1 MWGREHKATLKKRD
15 GETVHSKHTHSVS
28 STGQLHIWETEEKIE
43 KSVFEYI
50 DNWFNWYD
58 WCMWWMARG
67 EEKRE
72 CMNMR
77 VSVSAVAPL
86 LPARPSGTSDGGK
99 PTQQSGPG
107 GAACWVFPPPT
118 LLARVNM
125 IGQDW
130 TTFWRR
136 STFANS
142 GWGQATPPAP
152 QRHQLLWISQERG
165 CRTNKTAEE
174 EQEKILKS
182 ERPSSRQIR
191 LGLSREAIEVN
202 MTEGELV
209 GQQWDE
215 MSLTAENWSDERG
228 VRREVAKGEIFG
240 RLSASWWETNSK
252 TFGRLVRNKFR
263 LIGRKYLAQTCST
276 QSTGIGLKAGFLW
289 KKCTGGHWAQVAGHW
304 HRIQPGESLPK
315 ASSFP

>member
-174 EQEKILKS
+174 EQEKNLKS
-182 ERPSSRQIR
+182 ERPSSRQIVWVCPEKQ
-191 LGLSREAIEVN
+191 SRWIWQKESWLDNSEMRWVWLLRTDQ
-202 MTEGELV
+202 MRGEW
-209 GQQWDE
+209 G
-215 MSLTAENWSDERG
+215 ERWQK
-228 VRREVAKGEIFG
+228 VRFSGD
-240 RLSASWWETNSK
+240 
-252 TFGRLVRNKFR
+252 
-263 LIGRKYLAQTCST
+263 
-276 QSTGIGLKAGFLW
+276 
-289 KKCTGGHWAQVAGHW
+289 
-304 HRIQPGESLPK
+304 
-315 ASSFP
+315 